1 MPRRVVVVEDHA
13 LLAQSVALVLRHSGR
28 EVTVLGPLDDV
39 EATAR
44 DLPPATVLLDLDL
57 GRDRLGDDLVAPL
70 HAAGHAVVVVT
81 GATDEAR
88 LGACL
93 LAGAVAVL
101 DKSVPLDVLVGTV
114 ELVES
119 GRPVLDRA
127 RREHL
132 VRAARRQREQ
142 RSAAMEPFDR
152 LTPGEAE
159 VLEGIVLGRR
169 AADIARQRVVSLA
182 TVRAQV
188 RAVLSKLGVASQL
201 EAAALAHRSGWWERR
216 SGGR

>member
-1 MPRRVVVVEDHA
+1 MVVVEDHA
-13 LLAQSVALVLRHSGR
+13 LLAQSVALVLRHTGR
-28 EVTVLGPLDDV
+28 EVVLLGPQDDV
-39 EATAR
+39 EALAR

-57 GRDRLGDDLVAPL
+57 GLDRRGDDLVAPL

-101 DKSVPLDVLVGTV
+101 DKSVPLDVLVGAV
-114 ELVES
+114 DRVES
-119 GRPVLDRA
+119 GRPVLEPA

-132 VRAARRQREQ
+132 VRAARRQREL
-142 RSAAMEPFDR
+142 RSTALQPFER
-152 LTPGEAE
+152 LTPGEAD

-188 RAVLSKLGVASQL
+188 RAVLAKLGVASQL
-201 EAAALAHRSGWWERR
+201 EAAALAHRSGWWAHR
-216 SGGR
+216 SGSR

>member
-1 MPRRVVVVEDHA
+1 MVVVEDHA
-13 LLAQSVALVLRHSGR
+13 LLAQSVALVLRHTGR
-28 EVTVLGPLDDV
+28 EVVLLGPQDDV
-39 EATAR
+39 EAVAR
-44 DLPPATVLLDLDL
+44 DLAPATVLLDLDL
-57 GRDRLGDDLVAPL
+57 GLDRLGDDLVAPL

-101 DKSVPLDVLVGTV
+101 DKSVPLDVLVGAV
-114 ELVES
+114 DLVES
-119 GRPVLDRA
+119 GRPVLEQA

-132 VRAARRQREQ
+132 VRAARRQREL
-142 RSAAMEPFDR
+142 RSTAMQPFER
-152 LTPGEAE
+152 LTPGEAD

-169 AADIARQRVVSLA
+169 AADIARQRVVSLT

-188 RAVLSKLGVASQL
+188 RAVLAKLGVASQL
-201 EAAALAHRSGWWERR
+201 EAAALAHRSGWWDHR
-216 SGGR
+216 SGSR